1 MKNVALSEACPQS
14 DAEYFEC
21 PSREQML
28 TSLGLETLLERAE
41 DGYSGETLV
50 IVHDPDDG
58 RVGFL
63 SYFWGSC
70 SGCDSVYG
78 ASSYEDA
85 EEIRSGLRESI
96 NWAKSRAELRAWID
110 TPAWDLAHEFNDS
123 AKECKRLALEMLPAL
138 CVVHD
143 DCKGNEALAAECF
156 RSRT

>member
-1 MKNVALSEACPQS
+1 MKSIALSEACPQS
-14 DAEYFEC
+14 VC

-63 SYFWGSC
+63 NYSWGSC

-85 EEIRSGLRESI
+85 EEIRTGLRESI
-96 NWAKSRAELRAWID
+96 NWATSRAELRAWID
-110 TPAWDLAHEFNDS
+110 TPEWDLAHEFNGS
-123 AKECKRLALEMLPAL
+123 AAEFKKLALETLAPAT
-138 CVVHD
+138 
-143 DCKGNEALAAECF
+143 E
-156 RSRT
+156 